1 MIGNDWDTL
10 LQSEYEKPYFKKMT
24 SFLTEEY
31 KKKTI
36 YPKQSEIFK
45 AFCVKIFVIVSLK

>member
-31 KKKTI
+31 KRRPFIQNKVRFLKH
-36 YPKQSEIFK
+36 
-45 AFCVKIFVIVSLK
+45 FV